1 MITTAWLHNRR
12 AEVWNWS
19 AVQNIFINVKHLSLS
34 ADKVWDSIPL
44 PKVQKLVLSTPR
56 YLDLCVRHVLHCV
69 FNLGF
74 VFVTKSFAWVLG
86 HALLWNNML
95 TENLFIFINHLT
107 CKRNWET
114 AHQCYTENKK
124 WSVIQDGKNFSGNAR
139 VYCHISWGWEVVMCG
154 HAQREKV
161 NKLSGF
167 QWISC
172 STGQV
177 LHSGW
182 RRTVFFWAYLKTQDS
197 FTHNT
202 HKQTYTHTVM
212 RTQTPSFLLCSSAGS
227 RYPSLAHF
235 QLWGYEGTGLNSQWS
250 FCSAVCSCNFPYYH
264 TALPQSDCLLV
275 SLLVCPIQAKCPS
288 HPSFFCKNTITAA
301 QQCRETRW
309 VKSSTN
315 DFLNPNSSVP
325 LV

>member
-1 MITTAWLHNRR
+1 M
-12 AEVWNWS
+12 WNWS

-34 ADKVWDSIPL
+34 ADKVWDNIPL
-44 PKVQKLVLSTPR
+44 PEVQKLVLSTPR
-56 YLDLCVRHVLHCV
+56 YLDLCVRHLLHCV
-69 FNLGF
+69 FNFGF

-86 HALLWNNML
+86 NALLWSNRL

-107 CKRNWET
+107 CKRNWFRMHLDEVLYT
-114 AHQCYTENKK
+114 VSAHQCYTENKK
-124 WSVIQDGKNFSGNAR
+124 WSVIQNGKNFSGNAR
-139 VYCHISWGWEVVMCG
+139 AYCHISWGWEVVMCG

-172 STGQV
+172 SMGQV

-197 FTHNT
+197 FTHTTHTSRPVLTQSCT
-202 HKQTYTHTVM
+202 HKHLYSYCAALQAAATLHWLIFN
-212 RTQTPSFLLCSSAGS
+212 S
-227 RYPSLAHF
+227 
-235 QLWGYEGTGLNSQWS
+235 EGMVPAGLNSQWS
-250 FCSAVCSCNFPYYH
+250 FCSAVCSCNFPYCH
-264 TALPQSDCLLV
+264 TALPQSDCLPRP
-275 SLLVCPIQAKCPS
+275 SQMPISSQ
-288 HPSFFCKNTITAA
+288 FFCKNTITAA

-315 DFLNPNSSVP
+315 NFLNPNSSVP